1 MNKEL
6 IIVLADAEMETV
18 NAVNAI
24 MERNGL
30 PCYLME
36 PIIERIHRQLLDGK
50 AKELAEAKS
59 KITQEHIKEE

>member
-18 NAVNAI
+18 DAINAI

-36 PIIERIHRQLLDGK
+36 PIIDRIHRQLLDGK
-50 AKELAEAKS
+50 AKELAEAKE
-59 KITQEHIKEE
+59 KCTTEQF

>member
-18 NAVNAI
+18 AAVNEI

-36 PIIERIHRQLLDGK
+36 PIIERIHWQLLDGK
-50 AKELAEAKS
+50 AKELAEAKEKCTNS
-59 KITQEHIKEE
+59 Q